1 MPAIGLPSTRPRPPR
16 ARLATAVALL
26 ALAGCRS
33 GPPVL
38 DHQAILARQAWWEN
52 RDFDWYRREIPFFES
67 PDTAIDATYYYRWE
81 LLTRHLTYGSPESG
95 YTFTEFI
102 DRPFWSGAYGAISC
116 PLGHQMYEARWL
128 KDRRYVEDFARYWFE
143 TPGAEPRSYSNWYG
157 DAVWASYLVTGDSAF
172 LRTMLPHMVTQYQG
186 WVTEHWDPDHRMFRW
201 DGMHD
206 GMETNINSRQT
217 ADSFA
222 GAEGYR
228 PTLNSYLFAD
238 ARAIARAAA
247 LLGDSALA
255 SEYAGRAA
263 RLKARVQEELWD
275 PGREFFL
282 HQFAHDEPRGVRA
295 KSRTYQTGPFA
306 GTPHGREL
314 IGYVPWQFS
323 LPDSGYEG
331 AWRFLMD
338 TSYFAAPFG
347 PTTVERHDP
356 QFLVSKVCCVWSGNA
371 WPYATSQTLTAMAN
385 LLNEYRQQVVTREDY
400 VRLLRGF
407 ALDQRKNGRPYI
419 AEAADPESGSW
430 EGHDTYYHS
439 EHYFHSGFIDQ
450 VITGLAGLRPRGDD
464 TLEVNPLIPDGWDW
478 FALDEVSY
486 RGRRVSIFWDRD
498 GTHYR
503 GGTGLS
509 LYVDGRRVAQSDSLA
524 RLTAAMGVAPPQAP
538 VERPVNFA
546 VNNGRGAF
554 PSVTASY
561 SAPGTPPHFLVDGN
575 AWYDRSPPNRWTAAG
590 SGNATDWVALD
601 FGVVRPVEWVTL
613 HFLDDGDSLRA
624 PASYELEAWKDG
636 AWSAIAG
643 QQRVPGHPE
652 GRRAN
657 TVRFARIETS
667 KLRLVLTHRPGATSG
682 LTEIEAWAHAEPPF
696 SAANEASG
704 NVAINPA
711 GQGYPA
717 VSASWTATGSRPEE
731 AIDGRIWYTRYSRN
745 RWSTS
750 GTRHP
755 SDWLAVD
762 FGAPRRVGRVE
773 VHFVA
778 DGRGLAAP
786 RDYHVEYWSGGAWVA
801 AVVRRRLPERPE
813 GSALNTVWIEPVET
827 TRVRI
832 VVDHAAPA
840 ATAITEV
847 LVWREES

>member
-1 MPAIGLPSTRPRPPR
+1 MRRFPFVIAAI
-16 ARLATAVALL
+16 LL
-26 ALAGCRS
+26 ASCRG

-38 DHQAILARQAWWEN
+38 DHQAMLERQSWWEN

-95 YTFTEFI
+95 YSFTEFI

-116 PLGHQMYEARWL
+116 PLGHQLYEARWL
-128 KDRRYVEDFARYWFE
+128 HDRRYAEDFARYWFE
-143 TPGAEPRSYSNWYG
+143 TPGAQPRSYSNWYG
-157 DAVWASYLVTGDSAF
+157 DAVWAGYLVTGDSAF

-186 WVTEHWDPDHRMFRW
+186 WMTEHWDGEHRMFRW

-217 ADSFA
+217 ADSFS

-238 ARAIARAAA
+238 ARAISRAAA
-247 LLGDSALA
+247 LLGDTALA
-255 SEYAGRAA
+255 RDYGDRAA
-263 RLKARVQEELWD
+263 QLKARVQQELWD
-275 PGREFFL
+275 PEREFFL

-306 GTPHGREL
+306 GNPHGREL

-338 TSYFAAPFG
+338 TAYFAAPFG
-347 PTTVERHDP
+347 PTTVEQHDP

-385 LLNEYRQQVVTREDY
+385 LLNDYRQRVVTREDY
-400 VRLLRGF
+400 ARLLRGF
-407 ALDQRKNGRPYI
+407 ALDQRKNGVPYI
-419 AEAADPESGSW
+419 AEAADPVSGSW
-430 EGHDTYYHS
+430 EGHDTFWHS

-464 TLEVNPLIPDGWDW
+464 TLEVNPLIPAAWAW
-478 FALDEVSY
+478 FALDDVAY
-486 RGRRVSIFWDRD
+486 RGRSVSIVWDRD
-498 GTHYR
+498 GSHY
-503 GGTGLS
+503 GTGAGLS
-509 LYVDGRRVAQSDSLA
+509 LYVDGKRVARSDSIG
-524 RLTAAMGVAPPQAP
+524 RLTAAMGPAP
-538 VERPVNFA
+538 VLAPVARPVNFA

-554 PSVTASY
+554 PQVTASF

-575 AWYDRSPPNRWTAAG
+575 AWYDRAPPNRWTSLG
-590 SGNATDWVALD
+590 SGAVADWVVLD
-601 FGVVRPVEWVTL
+601 FGIVRPVDSVSL
-613 HFLDDGDSLRA
+613 YFLDDGDSLKA
-624 PASYELEAWKDG
+624 PARYELQAWQDG
-636 AWSAIAG
+636 AWTGIAG
-643 QQRVPGHPE
+643 QQRTPERPE

-657 TVRFARIETS
+657 TLRFPRIETP
-667 KLRLVLTHRPGATSG
+667 KLRLMLIHQPGASSG
-682 LTEIEAWAHAEPPF
+682 LTELEAWAGADPPY
-696 SAANEASG
+696 AAPTAASG
-704 NVAINPA
+704 NVALNPG

-717 VSASWTATGSRPEE
+717 ASASYTAEGSRAEE
-731 AIDGRIWYTRYSRN
+731 AVDGRIFYTRYSRN
-745 RWSTS
+745 RWSTA

-762 FGAPRRVGRVE
+762 FGGPRRVARVE
-773 VHFVA
+773 VHFVG

-786 RDYHVEYWSGGAWVA
+786 RDYRLEYWKGNAWVA
-801 AVVRRRLPERPE
+801 AAVRRRLPEVPQ
-813 GSALNTVWIEPVET
+813 GSAVNTVWIEPVET
-827 TRVRI
+827 TRLRI

-840 ATAITEV
+840 ATAITE
-847 LVWREES
+847 LLAWSEGS